1 MSTELKYYFRVGI
14 VKSLQKDKKV
24 STTARTIYAYQ
35 NIVAEGRGKGAGIGE
50 EVTLDNLLVVT

>member
-24 STTARTIYAYQ
+24 STIVRTIYAYQ
-35 NIVAEGRGKGAGIGE
+35 NTVAEGRGKGAGIGE
-50 EVTLDNLLVVT
+50 ETMLNNLFIVN